1 MGVSVTIVPEVLSW
15 AVERSGRSIEEFER
29 GDLRVSDWLSGA
41 KQPTLTQM
49 EQFARRTGVPVGMLL
64 LPQRPRFTLPVPDF
78 RAGIRGKLA
87 EPSADLAAVLRMSQ
101 QRQGWFID
109 HAEANGL
116 PPAEMVGVAVDWS
129 VERTAADMRR
139 RLHFEVVDRPQRDR
153 IRKHLVRAFE
163 ELGGLCVVTSMVGNN
178 NHRMLD
184 VGEFRGFTLVDWL
197 APLVFV
203 NANQTSNGQLFT
215 LAHEFAHVWRG
226 SSGIGNEQEPDAAG
240 SDPIEQWCNQV
251 AAEFLVPS
259 KDLEKVWVE
268 YRDLP
273 LRELLDRL
281 TGRYRCGTVVV
292 LLAIHR
298 LGLIRFTDI
307 DAEYRRELEWLA
319 SRERTA
325 SKEGGSY
332 YHGLPLKI
340 GERFSKALV
349 QDTLE
354 GRTEFAQAL
363 RLLSMNRTAT
373 FDRYAEH
380 LKVS

>member
-1 MGVSVTIVPEVLSW
+1 M
-15 AVERSGRSIEEFER
+15 
-29 GDLRVSDWLSGA
+29 
-41 KQPTLTQM
+41 
-49 EQFARRTGVPVGMLL
+49 
-64 LPQRPRFTLPVPDF
+64 
-78 RAGIRGKLA
+78 
-87 EPSADLAAVLRMSQ
+87 
-101 QRQGWFID
+101 
-109 HAEANGL
+109 
-116 PPAEMVGVAVDWS
+116 
-129 VERTAADMRR
+129 
-139 RLHFEVVDRPQRDR
+139 
-153 IRKHLVRAFE
+153 
-163 ELGGLCVVTSMVGNN
+163 
-178 NHRMLD
+178 
-184 VGEFRGFTLVDWL
+184 
-197 APLVFV
+197 FV

-226 SSGIGNEQEPDAAG
+226 SSGIGNEQEPDVKG
-240 SDPIEQWCNQV
+240 GGPVEQWCNQV

-298 LGLIRFTDI
+298 LGLTRFTDI
-307 DAEYRRELEWLA
+307 DAEYRRELDWLA

-325 SKEGGSY
+325 SKEGGNY
-332 YHGLPLKI
+332 CQGLPLKI

>member
-1 MGVSVTIVPEVLSW
+1 MGVPVNVVPEVLSW
-15 AVERSGRSIEEFER
+15 AVERSGRSVEELER
-29 GDLRVSDWLSGA
+29 GDLRVSEWLSGA
-41 KQPTLTQM
+41 KPTLTQV
-49 EQFARRTGVPVGMLL
+49 ERFARRTGIPVGMLL
-64 LPQRPRFTLPVPDF
+64 LTQRPRFTLPVPDF
-78 RAGIRGKLA
+78 RTGIGEHLA

-101 QRQGWFID
+101 QRQAWFID
-109 HAEANGL
+109 YAESNGL
-116 PPAEMVGVAVDWS
+116 PPADVVGVALDWS

-139 RLHFEVVDRPQRDR
+139 RLHFEVVDRPQRGR

-163 ELGGLCVVTSMVGNN
+163 ELGGLCVVTSMVANN

-184 VGEFRGFTLVDWL
+184 VREFRGFTLVDRR
-197 APLVFV
+197 APLVLV

-226 SSGIGNEQEPDAAG
+226 SSGIGNEQEPDVKG
-240 SDPIEQWCNQV
+240 GGPIEQWCNQV

-281 TGRYRCGTVVV
+281 AGRYRCGTVVV

-319 SRERTA
+319 SRETA
-325 SKEGGSY
+325 TAGEGGNY
-332 YHGLPLKI
+332 YQGLPLKI